1 MRAALLMWLIA
12 CGGGN
17 EPASPPTPTPT
28 PTQITPTPAP
38 VVAAPACEPVI
49 RNAAT
54 RIATES
60 QRVLLA
66 TAVDRTATVMIASCE
81 AEAWPA
87 NVLRCIATA
96 QLDADL
102 DACTEELTYRQHK
115 RLHDKIAQVTP
126 LPAPPARPTIAVVRR
141 PTRSPTRPA
150 RDDVLAPVDCS
161 TAIQRNTP
169 ACRRQYCNANAT
181 DPRCMIE

>member
-1 MRAALLMWLIA
+1 MRAALLMWLVA
-12 CGGGN
+12 CGGDKAPPP
-17 EPASPPTPTPT
+17 EPGPSPTPVLVTP
-28 PTQITPTPAP
+28 P

-60 QRVLLA
+60 KRVEIA
-66 TAVDRTATVMIASCE
+66 TAIDRTATLMIASCE

-87 NVLRCIATA
+87 NILTCIATA
-96 QLDADL
+96 RLDADL

-126 LPAPPARPTIAVVRR
+126 RPAPARPAVARVRI
-141 PTRSPTRPA
+141 PS
-150 RDDVLAPVDCS
+150 RDDLLPLPTATAKVDCS
-161 TAIQRNTP
+161 KTLVNPTNTACQK
-169 ACRRQYCNANAT
+169 QYCLTHAAET
-181 DPRCMIE
+181 RCMVE